1 MDYDANHII
10 LSKYETKFE
19 ISVPVVSLTGME
31 VLMTHNI
38 GDMKSVSLSI
48 LIISNEYR
56 FAWTMMGQKVI
67 YANSNFY
74 SQTINTPFGSI
85 T

>member
-10 LSKYETKFE
+10 LSKYEAKFG
-19 ISVPVVSLTGME
+19 ISVPVVTLTGME

-67 YANSNFY
+67 YSYGNSY
-74 SQTINTPFGSI
+74 S
-85 T
+85 